1 MARLTVV
8 QVNILTTCLTEQ
20 KDKLISCKLHINFT
34 QQVVNFT
41 QRPINTK
48 ITTEDLEAL
57 TAMIALEELRKEKKE
72 EQLNTIKDELV

>member
-20 KDKLISCKLHINFT
+20 KDKLISYKLHINFT

-41 QRPINTK
+41 
-48 ITTEDLEAL
+48 
-57 TAMIALEELRKEKKE
+57 
-72 EQLNTIKDELV
+72 

>member
-20 KDKLISCKLHINFT
+20 KDKLISYKLHINFT

-41 QRPINTK
+41 QRPISTK

-57 TAMIALEELRKEKKE
+57 TAMIAWEELRKEKKE